1 MIFKK
6 GVNIICIL
14 SFLVVLIIGVNM
26 FVCSKDS
33 KSGFMKRK
41 IRGVKVECGFFLF
54 DKLFY
59 KFVYVCCLGGSL
71 DCFID
76 ISNYKYEY

>member
-6 GVNIICIL
+6 GVNSICIL

-41 IRGVKVECGFFLF
+41 IRGVKVECGFFYLINYF
-54 DKLFY
+54 ISLCM
-59 KFVYVCCLGGSL
+59 YVVGVGVWIVL
-71 DCFID
+71 
-76 ISNYKYEY
+76 